1 MALKTEKI
9 LSSRKG
15 KSMTTEKRKKFVKF
29 SNLRLQNAINHIS
42 LIGKLANKRAYDYSE
57 KDVNIIG
64 EVLLNEVETTL
75 RKLRK
80 LEKIES
86 EDYIK

>member
-1 MALKTEKI
+1 ME
-9 LSSRKG
+9 
-15 KSMTTEKRKKFVKF
+15 TEKRKKFVKF

-57 KDVNIIG
+57 KDINIISN
-64 EVLLNEVETTL
+64 VLLNEVETTI

-86 EDYIK
+86 EDFIKWSGLN